1 MILNNITILDILVWL
16 ERLFQFEPVAVI
28 TTTIFIFATIFIF
41 KKLKFLNWIFKPY
54 IKGILFV
61 IAIVLGYAA
70 YKDPEGAT
78 QQMEEIYVSAKE
90 KAEDFFYPNDPNWA
104 D

>member
-1 MILNNITILDILVWL
+1 M
-16 ERLFQFEPVAVI
+16 A
-28 TTTIFIFATIFIF
+28 
-41 KKLKFLNWIFKPY
+41 KPY
-54 IKGILFV
+54 INGVLFV
-61 IAIVLGYAA
+61 LAVVLGYAA

-78 QQMEEIYVSAKE
+78 EQMEDIYATVKE

>member
-1 MILNNITILDILVWL
+1 MILNITFPDVLVWL
-16 ERLFQFEPVAVI
+16 ERLFQFEPVPVI
-28 TTTIFIFATIFIF
+28 TTTICIFIVVFIF
-41 KKLKFLNWIFKPY
+41 KKLKQLKWRFKPY
-54 IKGILFV
+54 INGVLFV
-61 IAIVLGYAA
+61 LAVVLGYAA

-78 QQMEEIYVSAKE
+78 EQMEDIYATVKE